1 MSPQPKHVLNSY
13 LTDSPQKVPPND
25 FSSKSPPPPHRPFQ
39 SHSQNPLQP
48 DLLRY
53 KTTSTLPPTTHQKF
67 LTSLPYLQ
75 SRFSKSPKNPQLSPN
90 NITHTQRISQQPLN
104 SMLSL
109 THNDYLDY
117 KDKDYILNM
126 KNFYE
131 KIPSKYPE

>member
-1 MSPQPKHVLNSY
+1 MSPQPHHVLNSY
-13 LTDSPQKVPPND
+13 LTDSPQKVPPYD
-25 FSSKSPPPPHRPFQ
+25 FSSKPPPSPHRPFQ
-39 SHSQNPLQP
+39 SHSQNPLHT
-48 DLLRY
+48 DLIRHNP
-53 KTTSTLPPTTHQKF
+53 TSTAPQTTHQKF

-75 SRFSKSPKNPQLSPN
+75 SRFSQSPKSPQISPN

-126 KNFYE
+126 KKFYE
-131 KIPSKYPE
+131 KVPSKYPE